1 MVGGISWEVAL
12 TDKQRNSSKP
22 AGLKASIFQLQERAV
37 HITLENSGE
46 VDVSGKGFS
55 LAENSQWS
63 SDVRKHYT
71 GIHATKEKYRNV
83 AGVYKDGVRK
93 AVFISK

>member
-1 MVGGISWEVAL
+1 M
-12 TDKQRNSSKP
+12 
-22 AGLKASIFQLQERAV
+22 
-37 HITLENSGE
+37 
-46 VDVSGKGFS
+46 SGKGFS